1 MRVMHIRPSLVS
13 PVIGDLT
20 LLDHL
25 PAEDDGWVWIDLE
38 HADQQQE
45 SRLLTERFGIHPLAV
60 QDAQRERHPPKLEV
74 FQKFAFL
81 LMKGLTA
88 DTEDIR
94 FRTLQIAAF
103 VGDRFL
109 ITRRSQRSVSIDG
122 VWNDALAGEVDV
134 GRGPAH
140 VLYRIARRVTDRYTK
155 IVLGLELRLD
165 ELEDEMFQSPDDRL
179 LAELT
184 EYNSHLKKLRRVMTY
199 QHSTM
204 SALSQVDTPACIVG
218 TQHEFNDV
226 YENTER
232 LASLCTLY
240 QELAVDLMQSYISLT
255 SHRLNQIIKV
265 LTIVTVIFLPLG
277 LIAGLYGMNFEFMP
291 GAGGHYG
298 FFLTLIAMT
307 ALAATLLLVFRRLR
321 WV

>member
-1 MRVMHIRPSLVS
+1 MRVMHIRPDLVG
-13 PVIGDLT
+13 PVIGDLA
-20 LLDHL
+20 LLDQL
-25 PAEDDGWVWIDLE
+25 RGEDNGWIWIDLE
-38 HADQQQE
+38 HADPQQE
-45 SRLLTERFGIHPLAV
+45 SRLLTERFAIHPLAV

-74 FQKFAFL
+74 FRDFAFL

-88 DTEDIR
+88 DTQDIR
-94 FRTLQIAAF
+94 FQTLQIAAF
-103 VGDRFL
+103 IGDRFL

-122 VWNDALAGEVDV
+122 VWNDALSGEVDA

-184 EYNSHLKKLRRVMTY
+184 EYNSRLKKLRRVLTY
-199 QHSTM
+199 QQSTM
-204 SALSQVDTPACIVG
+204 SALSRLDTPACFGG

-240 QELAVDLMQSYISLT
+240 QELAVDLMQSYISVT
-255 SHRLNQIIKV
+255 SHRLNQIIKL

-277 LIAGLYGMNFEFMP
+277 LIAGLYGMNFEYMP
-291 GAGGHYG
+291 GAGGRFG
-298 FFLTLIAMT
+298 FALTLGAMS
-307 ALAATLLLVFRRLR
+307 ALAVTLLLVFRRLH

>member
-1 MRVMHIRPSLVS
+1 MRVMHIRPNLVS

-20 LLDHL
+20 LLGHL
-25 PAEDDGWVWIDLE
+25 RGEDDGWFWIDLE
-38 HADQQQE
+38 HADPQQE
-45 SRLLTERFGIHPLAV
+45 IGLLTERFGIHPLAI
-60 QDAQRERHPPKLEV
+60 QDAQRERHPPKLEG
-74 FQKFAFL
+74 FQNFAFL

-103 VGDRFL
+103 IGDRFL

-122 VWNDALAGEVDV
+122 VWNDALTGEVDV
-134 GRGPAH
+134 DRGPAH

-184 EYNSHLKKLRRVMTY
+184 EYNSRLKKLRRVMTY

-204 SALSQVDTPACIVG
+204 SALSRVDTPDC
-218 TQHEFNDV
+218 
-226 YENTER
+226 
-232 LASLCTLY
+232 
-240 QELAVDLMQSYISLT
+240 
-255 SHRLNQIIKV
+255 LNQIIKV

-277 LIAGLYGMNFEFMP
+277 LIAELYGMNFEVMP
-291 GAGGHYG
+291 GAGGQYG

-307 ALAATLLLVFRRLR
+307 ALAATLLLVFRRLH

>member
-1 MRVMHIRPSLVS
+1 MQVMHIRPGQAS
-13 PVIGDLT
+13 PVIGDLA
-20 LLDHL
+20 LLDQVRG
-25 PAEDDGWVWIDLE
+25 EDDGWVWIDLE
-38 HADQQQE
+38 HADAQE
-45 SRLLTERFGIHPLAV
+45 ESHLLSERFGIHSLAI
-60 QDAQRERHPPKLEV
+60 QDAQRERHPPKFEV
-74 FQKFAFL
+74 FQNYAFL
-81 LMKGLTA
+81 RMKGLTC
-88 DTEDIR
+88 DTQDIR

-103 VGDRFL
+103 IGHRFL
-109 ITRRSQRSVSIDG
+109 ITRRSLRSVSVDG
-122 VWNDALAGEVDV
+122 VWNDALSGEVDA

-165 ELEDEMFQSPDDRL
+165 ELEDEMFQSPNDRL

-204 SALSQVDTPACIVG
+204 SALSRVDTPVCFVS
-218 TQHEFNDV
+218 THHEFNDV

-232 LASLCTLY
+232 LASLCNLH
-240 QELAVDLMQSYISLT
+240 QELAVDLIQSYISLT

-277 LIAGLYGMNFEFMP
+277 LIAGLYGMNFQYMP
-291 GAGGHYG
+291 GAGGRNG
-298 FFLTLIAMT
+298 FVLTLVAMSF
-307 ALAATLLLVFRRLR
+307 LAVTLLLVFRRLR

>member
-1 MRVMHIRPSLVS
+1 MRVMHIRPNLVS
-13 PVIGDLT
+13 PVVGDLT
-20 LLDHL
+20 LLDHTRG
-25 PAEDDGWVWIDLE
+25 DDAGWVWIDLE
-38 HADQQQE
+38 DVDPQQE
-45 SRLLTERFGIHPLAV
+45 SRLLSERFGIHPLAV
-60 QDAQRERHPPKLEV
+60 QDARRERHPPKLEV
-74 FQKFAFL
+74 FQNFAFV
-81 LMKGLTA
+81 LMKGLTT
-88 DTEDIR
+88 DTQDIR

-103 VGDRFL
+103 IGDRFL
-109 ITRRSQRSVSIDG
+109 ITRRSQRSVSIEAA
-122 VWNDALAGEVDV
+122 WSDALSGELDV
-134 GRGPAH
+134 SRGPAH

-165 ELEDEMFQSPDDRL
+165 ELEDEMFQHPDDRV

-204 SALSQVDTPACIVG
+204 LALSRVDTPTCFVS
-218 TQHEFNDV
+218 TQHEFNDA

-277 LIAGLYGMNFEFMP
+277 LIAGLYGMNFQYMP
-291 GAGGHYG
+291 GAEGHHG
-298 FFLTLIAMT
+298 FLLTLMAMS
-307 ALAATLLLVFRRLR
+307 ALAVTLLLVFRRLR

>member
-1 MRVMHIRPSLVS
+1 MHVRPSSAS
-13 PVIGDLT
+13 PGPVTGDLT
-20 LLDHL
+20 LLDRL
-25 PAEDDGWVWIDLE
+25 RDEDGGWIWVDLE
-38 HADQQQE
+38 HADPEQE
-45 SRLLTERFGIHPLAV
+45 RRLLIEQFGIHPLTV
-60 QDAQRERHPPKLEV
+60 QDAQSERHPPKLEV
-74 FQKFAFL
+74 FHNVTFL

-109 ITRRSQRSVSIDG
+109 ITRRNDRSVSIDG
-122 VWNDALAGEVDV
+122 VWNDALQGGVDV
-134 GRGPAH
+134 QRGPAH

-165 ELEDEMFQSPDDRL
+165 ELEDEMFERPDDRL
-179 LAELT
+179 LEELT
-184 EYNSHLKKLRRVMTY
+184 EYNSRLKKLRRVLTY

-204 SALSQVDTPACIVG
+204 SSLAQVATPACLVG
-218 TQHEFNDV
+218 SRHEFNDV

-232 LASLCTLY
+232 LASLCSLY

-277 LIAGLYGMNFEFMP
+277 LIAGLYGMNFQVMP
-291 GAGGHYG
+291 GIARQSG

-307 ALAATLLLVFRRLR
+307 VLAAVLLIVFRRLR
-321 WV
+321 WI